1 VQVVADIEMWIYKIL
16 FVGLLALRVWALID
30 CGIRKAAAFSA
41 AGKLT
46 KPAWLALN
54 LFSVVISFL
63 LGEGYTLQL
72 LTLGL
77 LIVTLVYL
85 ADVRPAVR
93 EISGGNN
100 RW

>member
-1 VQVVADIEMWIYKIL
+1 MQAVADIETWIYKIL
-16 FVGLLALRVWALID
+16 FFGLLALRVWALID

-46 KPAWLALN
+46 KPAWLVLN

-63 LGEGYTLQL
+63 LGEGWTLQL
-72 LTLGL
+72 LPLAL
-77 LIVTLVYL
+77 LVVTLVYL

-93 EISGGNN
+93 EVSGGN